1 MADAVV
7 YRAMLDIQTAIQGA
21 ITGGTLVGISSGS
34 VFIVRNPTDR
44 NYLSSLANNFPGVLI
59 ATTGETRTPSGL
71 NDRDEVIY
79 QIVIAI
85 VNNDNQSQ
93 AGNAGQSVTWQQ
105 ELQWKQ
111 NISRLFHMKQ
121 LGPQTTESVKTNVR
135 PLVTL
140 DPAAWY
146 ANLWLC
152 MLLVEAEC
160 REPRTQD
167 AG

>member
-34 VFIVRNPTDR
+34 VFIVRNIMDR
-44 NYLSSLANNFPGVLI
+44 NYLSGLAGNFPGVLI
-59 ATTGETRTPSGL
+59 AAVGENRPLTGL
-71 NDRDEVIY
+71 NDQDTVVY
-79 QIVIAI
+79 QIAVAL
-85 VNNDNQSQ
+85 VNNDNQNQ
-93 AGNAGQSVTWQQ
+93 VGNAAQNISWQQ

-121 LGPQTTESVKTNVR
+121 LGPQTVESTKTFVESKM
-135 PLVTL
+135 TL
-140 DPAAWY
+140 DPGAWE

-152 MLLVEAEC
+152 IMLIKAEC